1 MPSGT
6 ARAST
11 PRAQRSKW
19 RPSCPRRSGG
29 KDGGGLRRRDAA
41 QWCGQ
46 CLSVCFGRA
55 GGSLLEARVYCT
67 ENVQVVNV
75 VVLRSFA
82 FTMETVFVPRSEG

>member
-1 MPSGT
+1 MPSGS

-19 RPSCPRRSGG
+19 RPSCPRWLSG
-29 KDGGGLRRRDAA
+29 KDGGGLQRRDAA

-46 CLSVCFGRA
+46 SLSVCFGRA

-82 FTMETVFVPRSEG
+82 STMETVFVPRFLG

>member
-11 PRAQRSKW
+11 PRAQ

-29 KDGGGLRRRDAA
+29 KDGGGLQRRDAA

-46 CLSVCFGRA
+46 SLSVCFGRA
-55 GGSLLEARVYCT
+55 GASLLEARVYCT